1 MDSFTGYSVYV
12 IQNETGKK
20 YIGYTSDL
28 EKRLKRHNG
37 DLPSKNTSYTKKNG
51 KCWTVKYKEEY
62 ASRQEAVQREK
73 ELKSC
78 QGRKFITE
86 ILSGR

>member
-1 MDSFTGYSVYV
+1 MDSLTRYSIYV
-12 IQNETGKK
+12 IQNEAGKR

-37 DLPSKNTSYTKKNG
+37 DLPNKTTSYTRKNRG
-51 KCWTVKYKEEY
+51 HWTLKYKEEY
-62 ASRQEAVQREK
+62 ASRQEALRREK

>member
-1 MDSFTGYSVYV
+1 MDPLTGYSIYV
-12 IQNETGKK
+12 IQNEAGKK
-20 YIGYTSDL
+20 YIGYTSNL

-37 DLPSKNTSYTKKNG
+37 DLPGKNTSYTKKIG
-51 KCWTVKYKEEY
+51 GHWTLKYKEEY
-62 ASRQEAVQREK
+62 ASRQEAVRREK